1 VKNGGRIVGGID
13 VGTTKVSAIIG
24 ERRGAGVR
32 IIGIGTAPSQG
43 LKQGVIVDI
52 DKASQSIGRAVREA
66 TRMAGTSVRRYNVG
80 VAGEHIL
87 SMNSRGVVG
96 VGGPNGEITRE
107 DVARSLDAAAA
118 FSLPASREIL
128 HALPQQYVID
138 NQQGIRDPVGMY
150 GTRLEA
156 RVHVVTALRSALDN
170 IARALENCH
179 LEIDELILE
188 PLASSRAALTA
199 EEREIGVMLLDIG
212 GGTTDV
218 IIHRDVGVVASGIIG
233 IGGNN
238 VTSDVAYGLRTA
250 VKNAETIKIEHGC
263 ALTSMVSHRDQIH
276 VPGIG
281 FREERKIAKHFLA
294 GIIEPRVT
302 ELFSLVNDQI
312 ATSGCK
318 RTLGAGVVLTGGSSM
333 LSGIRELAEQV
344 FDLPVR
350 VGGPLGVEG
359 LSEVIGHPRYA
370 TGVGLL
376 LYGGASSMGRLDRFS
391 AAAWWKQSF
400 GQLRKAIAS
409 FI

>member
-1 VKNGGRIVGGID
+1 MGGID

-24 ERRGAGVR
+24 ERQASGVR
-32 IIGIGTAPSQG
+32 IVGVGTAPAQG

-52 DKASQSIGRAVREA
+52 EKATKAIAKAAGEA
-66 TRMAGTSVRRYNVG
+66 TRMAGLSVRRYNVG

-96 VGGPNGEITRE
+96 IANPDGEISRE
-107 DVARSLDAAAA
+107 DVARSLDAAAS
-118 FSLPASREIL
+118 FSLPTNREIL

-138 NQQGIRDPVGMY
+138 NQEGIRDPAGMY

-170 IARALENCH
+170 IAKAFDNCH
-179 LEIDELILE
+179 LEIGDFILE
-188 PLASSRAALTA
+188 PLASSRAVLTP

-218 IIHRDVGVVASGIIG
+218 IVYRDVGVAASGVIG

-238 VTSDVAYGLRTA
+238 VTSDIAYGLRA
-250 VKNAETIKIEHGC
+250 AIKDAEDVKIEHGC
-263 ALTSMVSHRDQIH
+263 ALSSMVSHRDQIQ

-281 FREERKIAKHFLA
+281 FREQRRVGKHFLA

-302 ELFSLVNDQI
+302 ELFSLINDQI
-312 ATSGCK
+312 AKNGCK
-318 RTLGAGVVLTGGSSM
+318 KTLGAGVVLTGGSSM

-350 VGGPLGVEG
+350 IGTPLGVEG
-359 LSEVIGHPRYA
+359 LAEVVSHPKYA

-376 LYGGASSMGRLDRFS
+376 LCAGPSVGRKFDRNL
-391 AAAWWKQSF
+391 AANWWRQSF
-400 GQLRKAIAS
+400 SQLRRAIAS